1 MRTTRFSILCSL
13 TFLDCVRVSSRN
25 TLTHKKE
32 DVMRN
37 RFTSMLMAAVVA
49 VLMAAPVMANEKYE
63 KEDKA
68 KRVELVSDAEQ
79 VLRDSVSA
87 PDKRIPQELLE
98 KAECIGVFPKVAKG
112 AFVVG
117 GEYGK
122 GVFTCRQPDGT
133 MSAPAFFSIG
143 GPSVGFQVGGSSTD
157 LVLLIMN
164 EKGVDHLLKDKFT
177 MGGEAAAVAGPVG
190 RNAQAMTDAMMHA
203 QILSWSRSRGAFLG
217 ASLEGMIVNS
227 KEDANHEFY
236 GKPLTARQILVDHSV
251 EVPAAAKSFVKTA
264 SSYTVRSSS

>member
-1 MRTTRFSILCSL
+1 
-13 TFLDCVRVSSRN
+13 
-25 TLTHKKE
+25 
-32 DVMRN
+32 MRN
-37 RFTSMLMAAVVA
+37 RFTSMLMAAVAA
-49 VLMAAPVMANEKYE
+49 VLIAAPVMANDDHKD
-63 KEDKA
+63 DKA
-68 KRVELVSDAEQ
+68 KRVELVSEAEQ

-164 EKGVDHLLKDKFT
+164 EKGVDYLLKDKFT
-177 MGGEAAAVAGPVG
+177 LGGEAAAVAGPVG

-227 KEDANHEFY
+227 KEDANQEFY
-236 GKPLTARQILVDHSV
+236 GKPLNARQILVDHSV

-264 SSYTVRSSS
+264 SSYTVRTSS